1 MLEIFPYSRLQV
13 EDYSN
18 MVANYFLGR
27 GYKKGDS
34 VALFM
39 INRPEWIIT
48 WLGLV
53 KIGVIPALINCSIR
67 KKQLLHTTSVA
78 NCRAMIYGL
87 ELESGA
93 RSDVVGE
100 EEPSLTNLFPLSCEG
115 DPRGDRGDVQR
126 QV

>member
-1 MLEIFPYSRLQV
+1 
-13 EDYSN
+13 

-39 INRPEWIIT
+39 INRPEWVIT

-93 RSDVVGE
+93 PCYYWGGVLLYE
-100 EEPSLTNLFPLSCEG
+100 FFPLSCGG
-115 DPRGDRGDVQR
+115 DPRGDRVDGQR
-126 QV
+126 EV

>member
-1 MLEIFPYSRLQV
+1 MRLQV

-18 MVANYFLGR
+18 MMANYFLGR

-53 KIGVIPALINCSIR
+53 KIGLVPALINCSIR
-67 KKQLLHTTSVA
+67 KKQLLHTTTVA

-93 RSDVVGE
+93 PCYYWGGVLLYE
-100 EEPSLTNLFPLSCEG
+100 FFPLSCGG
-115 DPRGDRGDVQR
+115 DPRGDRVDGQR
-126 QV
+126 EV

>member
-1 MLEIFPYSRLQV
+1 M
-13 EDYSN
+13 
-18 MVANYFLGR
+18 ANYFHGR

-67 KKQLLHTTSVA
+67 KKQLLHTTNVA
-78 NCRAMIYGL
+78 NCRAIIYGL
-87 ELESGA
+87 ELESGELENMLEK
-93 RSDVVGE
+93 SCVQE
-100 EEPSLTNLFPLSCEG
+100 SFPFSCDR
-115 DPRGDRGDVQR
+115 DPRRDGGQLQR
-126 QV
+126 EV

>member
-1 MLEIFPYSRLQV
+1 MQV

-18 MVANYFLGR
+18 MVANYFHGR
-27 GYKKGDS
+27 GYEKGDS

-87 ELESGA
+87 ELESGESCCDSRLLDLKGGCA
-93 RSDVVGE
+93 K
-100 EEPSLTNLFPLSCEG
+100 LQNLASTILI
-115 DPRGDRGDVQR
+115 
-126 QV
+126 

>member
-1 MLEIFPYSRLQV
+1 MQV

-18 MVANYFLGR
+18 MVANYFHGR
-27 GYKKGDS
+27 GYEKGDS

-93 RSDVVGE
+93 
-100 EEPSLTNLFPLSCEG
+100 F
-115 DPRGDRGDVQR
+115 
-126 QV
+126 

>member
-93 RSDVVGE
+93 RFDVVGE
-100 EEPSLTNLFPLSCEG
+100 EEPSLTNLFPPQL
-115 DPRGDRGDVQR
+115 
-126 QV
+126 